1 MSDYTVTFNGQTF
14 SLPHYGSY
22 NMMMYLDPI
31 VSHFLSTCDYTL
43 YQKYEHAAVPMIN
56 MIRLL
61 YRLDVIP
68 THPKPT
74 STT

>member
-22 NMMMYLDPI
+22 NYMMSSDPTI
-31 VSHFLSTCDYTL
+31 ARFLNTCDYVL
-43 YQKYEHAAVPMIN
+43 YQKYENAAVPMIN

-61 YRLDVIP
+61 YRLDVPIN
-68 THPKPT
+68 PKPT
-74 STT
+74 SIT